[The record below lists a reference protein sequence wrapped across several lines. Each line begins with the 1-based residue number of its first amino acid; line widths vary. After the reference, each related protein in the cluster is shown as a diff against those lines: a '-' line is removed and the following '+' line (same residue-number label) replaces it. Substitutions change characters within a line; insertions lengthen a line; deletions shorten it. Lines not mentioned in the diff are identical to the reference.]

1 MPILLRYLSLGLLL
15 APSFALSN
23 EIACERES
31 LLPERRLTLFGEL
44 HGTNETPLVVADH
57 VCRLSTKRPVVLVL
71 EIPRS
76 EQAAIDRYLSSDG
89 RRASRKQLI
98 DSAFWAAD
106 WQDGR
111 ASIAMFDLIDR
122 VRELNTKGAKIAVVA
137 DDGFSGQDRDLVMS
151 ETLAASMREA
161 PDAAVV
167 GLFGN
172 YHTGEIIGT
181 RSNPD
186 HQRIGYRLRSFD
198 PLTVAVEPARGWAW
212 LCSPKCGISSAGFM
226 KAAPSTPSLR
236 FVHGERNGHDAV
248 LILPRATPAPPAR
261 LIADEG

>member
-1 MPILLRYLSLGLLL
+1 MPIPLRYLGLALLL
-15 APSFALSN
+15 APSFSLAN
-23 EIACERES
+23 EIACDRES
-31 LLPERRLTLFGEL
+31 LVPEHRLTLFGEL
-44 HGTNETPLVVADH
+44 HGTNETPVVVAEH
-57 VCRLSTKRPVVLVL
+57 VCQLSTKRPVVLVL

-98 DSAFWAAD
+98 ESAFWAAD

-111 ASIAMFDLIDR
+111 ASIAMLDLIDR
-122 VRELNTKGAKIAVVA
+122 IRELNAKGAKITVVA

-151 ETLAASMREA
+151 ETVAANMRKS

-198 PLTVAVEPARGWAW
+198 PLTVTVEPARGWAW
-212 LCSPKCGISSAGFM
+212 LCAPKCGISSAGFM
-226 KAAPSTPSLR
+226 KAARLLPASGSSRVKGMGMMLCSYSLEPPQL
-236 FVHGERNGHDAV
+236 H
-248 LILPRATPAPPAR
+248 PRS
-261 LIADEG
+261 